1 MLGEHRVTNDA
12 LTAMRQ
18 RIDERDK
25 ILVTRAEI
33 AAKDAQIAELTAANT
48 TLHGEKE
55 ELAEQV
61 ETLTGEKAAL
71 QAQVEEL
78 TARVAELEAEA
89 GGGGG
94 EGGGE
99 TGGDEPPPEE

>member
-1 MLGEHRVTNDA
+1 MLEDHRVTNDA
-12 LTAMRQ
+12 LTTMRQ
-18 RIDERDK
+18 RIDEREK

-48 TLHGEKE
+48 TLRGEKV

-78 TARVAELEAEA
+78 TARVAELEA